1 MNNVFLRSA
10 LTALISVCIGGL
22 AYAGDNYPRRIV
34 SLGPSVTEEL
44 YLLGAGDRV
53 VGVTNYCL
61 KPPQA
66 REKEKVGTVKE
77 ANLERII
84 DLKPDLVIAT
94 SLTDLKALAKLR
106 DMGIKVITVP
116 QPKDFSQICAH
127 FLELG
132 SVVGKRAE
140 AEDIIVK
147 ARDRI
152 RAIQD
157 KCKNS
162 PKADVFVQIGAKP
175 LVTANRDS
183 FFNDLVELSGGV
195 NIAAAS
201 RGLSYMPYSR
211 EKVLEA
217 DPDVIIIV
225 TMGIAGKAEKE
236 LWETF
241 KNLKAVKDK
250 RIYIVDS
257 DKFCSLTPLTFV
269 EALEEISGILHPDP
283 RNGVKR

>member
-1 MNNVFLRSA
+1 MNSMFLRSV
-10 LTALISVCIGGL
+10 LTVLVSVCIGGS
-22 AYAGDNYPRRIV
+22 ACAGDGYPRRIV

-66 REKEKVGTVKE
+66 RGKERVGTVKK
-77 ANLERII
+77 ANLEKII
-84 DLKPDLVIAT
+84 GLNPDLVIAT
-94 SLTDLKALAKLR
+94 SLTDLKETAKLR
-106 DMGIKVITVP
+106 DVGIRVITMP
-116 QPKDFSQICAH
+116 LPKDYSQICAN

-132 SVVGKRAE
+132 AIVGKRAE
-140 AEDIIVK
+140 SEDIVIK

-157 KCKNS
+157 KCRNS
-162 PKADVFVQIGAKP
+162 PKVAVFVQIGAKP

-183 FFNDLVELSGGV
+183 FLNGLIELSGGV
-195 NIAAAS
+195 NIAAGSA
-201 RGLSYMPYSR
+201 GLSYMPYSR

-236 LWETF
+236 AWETF
-241 KNLKAVKDK
+241 KNLKAVRDK

-269 EALEEISGILHPDP
+269 EALKDISGILRP
-283 RNGVKR
+283 GTEVE